1 LTLQPRGFVI
11 QLLGECDEQ
20 AIGAMAARRWDR
32 RHPLAQL
39 SHTPKIGCPVHEL
52 SYRRVRLSQI
62 AMCASVVSSKS
73 LRCDQKEQRPAFS
86 ELTQRGDR
94 LKRSR

>member
-39 SHTPKIGCPVHEL
+39 SHTPKIGRPV
-52 SYRRVRLSQI
+52 S
-62 AMCASVVSSKS
+62 
-73 LRCDQKEQRPAFS
+73 
-86 ELTQRGDR
+86 
-94 LKRSR
+94 